1 MAADELPPDDDD
13 LAIGAVGQELVS
25 CQAVNGGRAMD
36 GGRQAAALRSAE
48 NAMSRL
54 RVCRAGAGLLPTRT
68 AADELPPYD
77 DDLAIG
83 AVGQELVSCPPERRQ
98 TSCRPTG
105 RGAARARDRSACRGW
120 WPDVTPVNRPGCP
133 AAARRGASAR
143 RQAARC
149 PS

>member
-68 AADELPPYD
+68 AADELPPDD

-98 TSCRPTG
+98 ASCRPTG
-105 RGAARARDRSACRGW
+105 RGAARARDTLARSRFRA
-120 WPDVTPVNRPGCP
+120 D
-133 AAARRGASAR
+133 AAPENHAG
-143 RQAARC
+143 
-149 PS
+149 